1 LGARPAARGAIIPIL
16 GARRREQIEDT
27 LGAVDIELSEA
38 ELKRL
43 DDVSCIELGFSHDF
57 VGRALAYGE
66 TFDPVDHHRG
76 DVYTELGARPVTARS
91 RGSREQALAGER
103 LP

>member
-1 LGARPAARGAIIPIL
+1 VIIPIL

-27 LGAVDIELSEA
+27 LRSVDIELSEA

-43 DDVSCIELGFSHDF
+43 DDVSRIELGFPHDF

-66 TFDPVDHHRG
+66 TFDLSITIAATCTRSS
-76 DVYTELGARPVTARS
+76 ELDR
-91 RGSREQALAGER
+91 
-103 LP
+103 